1 MQDQDFILF
10 EDYLSGHLSL
20 EEKQA
25 FETRLESDALFNE
38 AFEAYKETSGFLEH
52 HIKNKVETEAFK
64 ANLERVSSAYFNKQ
78 VPSKTKR
85 MNPWYYSMAAA
96 AILAIGFFI
105 AQQFSSPV
113 YDDFANYGTIS
124 LTVRGTQ
131 NNLTTKAETAFNNH
145 NYKDAERYFLDM
157 LETDKDN
164 IELQLYRAVS
174 LVELNKYDEA
184 DKLYNNIIQTPSV
197 YKNKAIW
204 YLALSKL
211 KQGDEEACVNVLKTL
226 PEEAEDY
233 QQAQELIKK
242 LD

>member
-25 FETRLESDALFNE
+25 FETRLESDAPFNK

-52 HIKNKVETEAFK
+52 HIKNTAGTEAFK
-64 ANLERVSSAYFNKQ
+64 ANLERVSSAYFN
-78 VPSKTKR
+78 
-85 MNPWYYSMAAA
+85 
-96 AILAIGFFI
+96 
-105 AQQFSSPV
+105 
-113 YDDFANYGTIS
+113 NYGSIS

-174 LVELNKYDEA
+174 LVELNKYNEA

-233 QQAQELIKK
+233 QQAQELIDK

>member
-10 EDYLSGHLSL
+10 EEYLSGQLSL

-25 FETRLESDALFNE
+25 FETRLERDASFNK
-38 AFEAYKETSGFLEH
+38 AFEAYKETSHFLEQ
-52 HIKNKVETEAFK
+52 HIKNKAETEAFK
-64 ANLERVSSAYFNKQ
+64 ANLERVSSAYFKKQ
-78 VPSKTKR
+78 APLKTKR
-85 MNPWYYSMAAA
+85 INPWYYSIAAA

-124 LTVRGTQ
+124 LTVRGSQ
-131 NNLTTKAETAFNNH
+131 NDLSTKAETAFNNH
-145 NYKDAERYFLDM
+145 NYKDAESYFSDM
-157 LETDKDN
+157 LETDKAN
-164 IELQLYRAVS
+164 IELLLYRAVS

-211 KQGDEEACVNVLKTL
+211 KQGDEEACLNVLKNL

-233 QQAQELIKK
+233 QQAQELIEK
-242 LD
+242 LQ